1 MKRIFPLISILMGI
15 TLFITSIYLNIAQKA
30 ENKDMLVLFI
40 LAFIFSFLGTSLIW
54 QSKSFEKKKKIRKYM
69 LILLFLLIVLSIIS
83 FYTKIYFYWFYIITV
98 LYFSFGITPLNASIR
113 IIKWNDYVESKLA
126 LKLLS
131 YADYLGIMFLTI
143 GYTWKTMHWPLANQI
158 IIAGLILLIF
168 AAISWNRIFRKQ
180 IDLRIVVEKEL
191 KIKNKEIMDS
201 INYAKRIQSS
211 FLASEEL
218 LNQNLENYFIYFNP
232 KEAVSGDFYW
242 AKELDD
248 GNFAISC
255 ADSTGHGV
263 PGAIM
268 SILNISSIEKAIE
281 NKAAKPSDIFNHARL
296 SIIEQLKKDGSVE
309 GGQDGMDATLMIFNP
324 SKTKLLYVAAK
335 NPIWVIRNDELINL
349 GSEKMPVGKHK
360 LDQVPFKGGE
370 FDIQKGDKIYT
381 MTDGFQDQFGGEKGK
396 KFKVKPIKELLLNN
410 NNLSMPEMHQLISNA
425 FKDWKGDLEQV
436 DDVCIIGISI

>member
-1 MKRIFPLISILMGI
+1 MKRIFPMISILMGI
-15 TLFITSIYLNIAQKA
+15 TLFITSIYLSIAQKV
-30 ENKDMLVLFI
+30 ENKDMLVFFI

-83 FYTKIYFYWFYIITV
+83 FYTRMYFYWFYIITV

-180 IDLRIVVEKEL
+180 IDLRIVIEKEL

-211 FLASEEL
+211 FLDL
-218 LNQNLENYFIYFNP
+218 Q
-232 KEAVSGDFYW
+232 
-242 AKELDD
+242 
-248 GNFAISC
+248 
-255 ADSTGHGV
+255 
-263 PGAIM
+263 
-268 SILNISSIEKAIE
+268 
-281 NKAAKPSDIFNHARL
+281 IF
-296 SIIEQLKKDGSVE
+296 
-309 GGQDGMDATLMIFNP
+309 
-324 SKTKLLYVAAK
+324 
-335 NPIWVIRNDELINL
+335 
-349 GSEKMPVGKHK
+349 
-360 LDQVPFKGGE
+360 
-370 FDIQKGDKIYT
+370 
-381 MTDGFQDQFGGEKGK
+381 
-396 KFKVKPIKELLLNN
+396 
-410 NNLSMPEMHQLISNA
+410 
-425 FKDWKGDLEQV
+425 
-436 DDVCIIGISI
+436 